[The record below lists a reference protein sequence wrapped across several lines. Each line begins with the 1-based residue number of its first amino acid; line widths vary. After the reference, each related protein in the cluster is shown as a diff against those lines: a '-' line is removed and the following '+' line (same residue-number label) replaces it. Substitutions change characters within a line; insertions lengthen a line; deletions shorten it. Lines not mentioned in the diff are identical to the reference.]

1 MIINTSVSIRIC
13 YFIDVTSMYELV
25 PINAPN
31 YEYTVQV
38 EFKLIGVGGGGGGG
52 WNEAKLL
59 MCPCTL
65 KVQYRPSRYH
75 K

>member
-1 MIINTSVSIRIC
+1 
-13 YFIDVTSMYELV
+13 MYELV

-38 EFKLIGVGGGGGGG
+38 KFKLIGVGGGGGGG